1 MKLKGQAQ
9 LDLNNIS
16 ISDLDYELNLT
27 HSDLGVA
34 TKKKDGNNENGI
46 CLESNLGPIIIKFD
60 LLTDKNNIPT
70 NLKDLNMYLTA
81 SYKLEDNISI
91 GLKYE
96 TDGEQ
101 KQIEVKAIST
111 SNNSK
116 SFIITQNELSK
127 SKTYS
132 NYYVYCVTKVNSEN
146 PEILRIKNPDFE
158 KNDEFLIKPLTYKIT
173 FE

>member
-60 LLTDKNNIPT
+60 LEL
-70 NLKDLNMYLTA
+70 
-81 SYKLEDNISI
+81 SNISATNFFD
-91 GLKYE
+91 K
-96 TDGEQ
+96 
-101 KQIEVKAIST
+101 
-111 SNNSK
+111 
-116 SFIITQNELSK
+116 IIKTFCLSK
-127 SKTYS
+127 LK
-132 NYYVYCVTKVNSEN
+132 K
-146 PEILRIKNPDFE
+146 
-158 KNDEFLIKPLTYKIT
+158 
-173 FE
+173 